1 MINYEDIRFPNGCK
15 GFIDVTQPPYCLDNT
30 GKEDCTK
37 ALVQLLDDILE
48 HNIAEMQE
56 VYDFLLAS
64 PVDCVTRSNNSK
76 RNGFISAFNT
86 FYIAQ
91 QPTIYFPNGTY
102 LISDTISYTL
112 RKLQNKMFHQTV
124 HGHEM
129 NRCIRF
135 MGQNREKTVIKLQDN
150 CKGFEWGQQRPV
162 INFMQGERSNVS
174 YSNYFENITVD
185 VGAGNPGAIGLVF
198 FANNNGAVR
207 NVTIRSSDPEHQGY
221 AGIVLRNEI
230 HSGANFYDVEVDG
243 FDYGVQITT
252 YRTTAHF
259 ENIVLRDQQRYGFY
273 VSNTSVQIIGLRS
286 YSQYPALN
294 VADGTAAHVV
304 LTNAVLEGGDT
315 IYEAIKQDVGS
326 CLLLR
331 DVDVRGYAYAV
342 NRQWRKLL
350 LPTGYIDQ
358 YCYPEGKTLDGSEPK
373 TLKLPVAPMP
383 DLPRI
388 PVEEWVCVND
398 FGATGDGETD
408 DTAAIQAA
416 FQSGKKAVWFQPGL
430 YLLSKPIQVGASVE
444 YVNFMFCDLAATE
457 ELKTNIDVGMFHL
470 NEDSDKPLFLEKLQ
484 AWYECMGVQKLIWHD
499 CKRELV
505 MRDIHSQA
513 CASYFNTV
521 PGSRVHMENVA
532 CTIGN
537 KKRNGHVPCFSFRGQ
552 TVWLHAINPERCAIA
567 EVENIGG
574 TLWWSGFKAEQESS
588 ICVTR
593 EGGITEIM
601 GGVAVNGAA
610 KPIPMILND
619 ESTVCASFSTV
630 GVADAGTYPVAVKEI
645 RDGEERIITDKELP
659 ARGAPWYFCPLYSG
673 YKKG

>member
-1 MINYEDIRFPNGCK
+1 MKNYENIQFPQGCK
-15 GFIDVTQPPYCLDNT
+15 AFIDVTQPPYCLDNT
-30 GKEDCTK
+30 GKEDCTET
-37 ALVQLLDDILE
+37 LVKLLDDILY
-48 HNIAEMQE
+48 HNIPEMQE
-56 VYDFLLAS
+56 VYDFLLSS
-64 PVDCVTRSNNSK
+64 PVDCVTRSNNNK

-86 FYIAQ
+86 FFIAQ
-91 QPTIYFPNGTY
+91 QPTLYFPNGTY

-135 MGQNREKTVIKLQDN
+135 MGQNREKTIIKLKDN

-207 NVTIRSSDPEHQGY
+207 NVTVRSSDPNHEGH

-230 HSGANFYDVEVDG
+230 HSAANFYNIEVDG
-243 FDYGVQITT
+243 FDYGVKVTT
-252 YRTTAHF
+252 YRTFAHF
-259 ENIVLRDQQRYGFY
+259 ENIVLRNQQRYGFY
-273 VSNTSVQIIGLRS
+273 VNNCGVQIIGLES
-286 YSQYPALN
+286 HSQYPAIN

-304 LTNAVLEGGDT
+304 LCDAVLDGGNT

-326 CLLLR
+326 CLFMR
-331 DVDVRGYAYAV
+331 NVKISGYPLAV
-342 NRQWRKLL
+342 NRQWRKFLL
-350 LPTGYIDQ
+350 ETDYIDR
-358 YCYPEGKTLDGSEPK
+358 YCYPEGMTLDGTEPRS
-373 TLKLPVAPMP
+373 LNLPIAPMP

-388 PVEEWVCVND
+388 PTEEWVCVND
-398 FGATGDGETD
+398 FGAVGDGETD

-416 FQSGKKAVWFQPGL
+416 FSSGKKAIWFQPGR
-430 YLLSKPIQVGASVE
+430 YLLSKPVEVGAAVE
-444 YVNFMFCDLAATE
+444 YVNFMFCDLAATA
-457 ELKTNIDVGMFHL
+457 ELTGNIGVGMFHL
-470 NEDSDKPLFLEKLQ
+470 CQDSEKPLLLEKLQ

-552 TVWLHAINPERCAIA
+552 TVWLHSINPERCARA

-588 ICVTR
+588 ICVTTD
-593 EGGITEIM
+593 GGITEIL
-601 GGVAVNGAA
+601 GGVAVNGSA
-610 KPIPMILND
+610 KEIPLILND
-619 ESTVCASFSTV
+619 ESTVSAIFATV
-630 GVADAGTYPVAVKEI
+630 GVADPGTYPVAVKEI
-645 RDGEERIITDKELP
+645 RNGEVRIIRDTDLP

-673 YKKG
+673 KKG

>member
-1 MINYEDIRFPNGCK
+1 MVFYENIRYPASCK
-15 GFIDVTQPPYCLDNT
+15 AFIDVTKPPYNLDNT
-30 GKEDCTK
+30 GKTDCT
-37 ALVQLLDDILE
+37 ATLVKLLDDILY
-48 HNIAEMQE
+48 HNIPEMQE
-56 VYDFLLAS
+56 VYDTLVAM
-64 PVDCVTRSNNSK
+64 PEDGVIRSNNNK
-76 RNGFISAFNT
+76 RNGLINAFNT
-86 FYIAQ
+86 FFIAQ

-102 LISDTISYTL
+102 LISDTVSYTL

-135 MGQNREKTVIKLQDN
+135 MGQNREKTVIKLQDH

-207 NVTIRSSDPEHQGY
+207 NVTIRSSDPNHEGY

-230 HSGANFYDVEVDG
+230 HSGANFYNVEVDG
-243 FDYGVQITT
+243 FDYGACITT
-252 YRTTAHF
+252 YRTAAHF
-259 ENIVLRDQQRYGFY
+259 ENIVLRNQQRYGFY
-273 VSNTSVQIIGLRS
+273 VSNTSVQIIGLESHSR
-286 YSQYPALN
+286 YPALN

-304 LTNAVLEGGDT
+304 LTDAVLDGCGT
-315 IYEAIKQDVGS
+315 TYEAIKQDVGS
-326 CLLLR
+326 CLFLR
-331 DVDVRGYAYAV
+331 NVKISGYALAL
-342 NRQWRKLL
+342 NRQWRKFLL
-350 LPTGYIDQ
+350 ETDYIDQ
-358 YCYPEGKTLDGSEPK
+358 YCYPEGMTLDGTEPQS
-373 TLKLPVAPMP
+373 LNLPVAPMP

-388 PVEEWVCVND
+388 PLEDWACVND

-408 DTAAIQAA
+408 ATDAIQAA
-416 FQSGKKAVWFQPGL
+416 FSCGKKAIWFQPGR
-430 YLLSKPIQVGASVE
+430 YMLSRPITVGSQVE
-444 YVNFMFCDLAATE
+444 YVNFMFCDLAATPALCGNE
-457 ELKTNIDVGMFHL
+457 SVGMFHL
-470 NEDSDKPLFLEKLQ
+470 NQDSDKPLLLEKLQ

-499 CKRELV
+499 CRRELV

-552 TVWLHAINPERCAIA
+552 QVWLHAINPERCAVA

-588 ICVTR
+588 ICVTTN
-593 EGGITEIM
+593 GGVTEIL

-610 KPIPMILND
+610 KPIPLILND
-619 ESTVCASFSTV
+619 ESTVSAIFATV
-630 GVADAGTYPVAVKEI
+630 GVADPGTYPIAVKEI
-645 RDGEERIITDKELP
+645 RNGQARVITDTQLP
-659 ARGAPWYFCPLYSG
+659 VRGWPWYYCPLYSG
-673 YKKG
+673 IQ